1 MKEEPIISVIVPVY
15 KVEQYLSR
23 CVSSI
28 LSQTF
33 ADFELLLI
41 DDGSPDRCGEI
52 CDEWASKDY
61 RVRVFHQENFGV
73 SVARNRGLDHATGKY
88 VVFVD
93 PDDWILPDYCL
104 GLYNSQAAYSGR
116 GLVIQ
121 GMLCRRTDGTSL
133 PSLSLPDRY
142 LPFSSIGKSFAE
154 NNICEMGY
162 AVSKIYA
169 RSIIEEF
176 SIRFDE
182 NIHCL
187 EDLLFMYQY
196 LLHCDYPQIRN

>member
-1 MKEEPIISVIVPVY
+1 MKEEPIISVIVPIY

-61 RVRVFHQENFGV
+61 RVRVFHQENSGV

-88 VVFVD
+88 VVF
-93 PDDWILPDYCL
+93 CR
-104 GLYNSQAAYSGR
+104 SG
-116 GLVIQ
+116 
-121 GMLCRRTDGTSL
+121 
-133 PSLSLPDRY
+133 
-142 LPFSSIGKSFAE
+142 
-154 NNICEMGY
+154 
-162 AVSKIYA
+162 
-169 RSIIEEF
+169 
-176 SIRFDE
+176 
-182 NIHCL
+182 
-187 EDLLFMYQY
+187 
-196 LLHCDYPQIRN
+196 